1 MKIYTDAVKLLRERR
16 LAVAAELGQ
25 IDRAVKALGGIRTK
39 VFTTGR
45 RKPGISK
52 AGRARIAA
60 AQRARWKNFRATQKS
75 SARRVPEL
83 P

>member
-1 MKIYTDAVKLLRERR
+1 MTIYTDAVMLLRERR
-16 LAVAAELGQ
+16 QAIAAELGQ
-25 IDRAVKALGGIRTK
+25 IDRAVKALGGIRGT

-45 RKPGISK
+45 RKPRISK

-60 AQRARWKNFRATQKS
+60 AQRARWKKFKATQKS
-75 SARRVPEL
+75 SAPRVPEL